1 MSRIKCHYSMLSIAI
16 ATVFTVTT
24 SGMATA
30 AEQPIK
36 IGLLEDAS
44 GNFALPVIPK
54 IHATELAIDEI
65 NAKGGMLG
73 RKIDLIQYDT
83 QSDNTRFQQ
92 MARRLIKN
100 DKVDVIFGAF
110 SSASR
115 EAIRPIMDRE
125 KQLYW
130 YNNQYEG
137 GVCDSNFRHWCGS

>member
-65 NAKGGMLG
+65 NAKGGILG

-100 DKVDVIFGAF
+100 GFV
-110 SSASR
+110 
-115 EAIRPIMDRE
+115 E
-125 KQLYW
+125 
-130 YNNQYEG
+130 
-137 GVCDSNFRHWCGS
+137 

>member
-65 NAKGGMLG
+65 NAKGGILG

-100 DKVDVIFGAF
+100 DNNGAVRNLRLLQPHIIEFYLLHAF
-110 SSASR
+110 SLC
-115 EAIRPIMDRE
+115 IRGFCFTLNAQTKTVQNAE
-125 KQLYW
+125 
-130 YNNQYEG
+130 
-137 GVCDSNFRHWCGS
+137 